1 MNGENVTT
9 VARTMLFIATSAPPT
24 YDAAGFATLTW
35 VKIGEITDVGTVTGR
50 EYNTS
55 THAPVDLAQQIEKKA
70 SYKLGVSEFK
80 CGWDEHDAGQIL
92 VGAASENYS
101 IPSFML
107 VKQDGAI
114 RYFTAQVSKFTE
126 DNGTVDSVVQ
136 GSITLLRQRDTIRV
150 AAKLA
155 T

>member
-9 VARTMLFIATSAPPT
+9 VAQTELFIAAAAPAT
-24 YDAAGFATLTW
+24 YDAVGFAALAW
-35 VKIGEITDVGTVTGR
+35 VKVGEITDVGSVTGR

-70 SYKLGVSEFK
+70 SYKLGSSEFK
-80 CGWDEHDAGQIL
+80 CGWDEEDAGQIMID
-92 VGAASENYS
+92 AASKNYS
-101 IPSFML
+101 VPSFKL

-126 DNGTVDSVVQ
+126 DNGTVDNVVN

-150 AAKLA
+150 GAGAI
-155 T
+155 